1 MLLFLD
7 VHVVQRS
14 CGQAYTVTGERAG
27 RFQTTEN
34 CAWSASTAVQLALS
48 TGERRDRASRAW
60 KVVGQIKERVVLPE
74 VRNWHGKGSCCG
86 KLTQCCQKASWQCF
100 ERRRWLPLAATSLH
114 HDSSMLLSLDVH
126 VVQKVMW
133 AGIHNDW
140 CHFGPDVCSLFESKN
155 YRRARLVSKRLMPKS
170 ICPNSSQKR

>member
-1 MLLFLD
+1 MIF
-7 VHVVQRS
+7 
-14 CGQAYTVTGERAG
+14 GIIGNIG
-27 RFQTTEN
+27 I
-34 CAWSASTAVQLALS
+34 CAWSAPTAVLLALC

-60 KVVGQIKERVVLPE
+60 KLVGQIKERVVLPE

-100 ERRRWLPLAATSLH
+100 ERRRWSPLAATSLLH

-133 AGIHNDW
+133 AGIHRDW
-140 CHFGPDVCSLFESKN
+140 
-155 YRRARLVSKRLMPKS
+155 RACRTLSNNRKKKGRLVLRSWF
-170 ICPNSSQKR
+170 QQA

>member
-1 MLLFLD
+1 M
-7 VHVVQRS
+7 
-14 CGQAYTVTGERAG
+14 
-27 RFQTTEN
+27 
-34 CAWSASTAVQLALS
+34 QLALS

-86 KLTQCCQKASWQCF
+86 KLTQCCQKARWQCF
-100 ERRRWLPLAATSLH
+100 EEALVAISCNISLH

-133 AGIHNDW
+133 AGIHSDW
-140 CHFGPDVCSLFESKN
+140 
-155 YRRARLVSKRLMPKS
+155 RACRTPSNNREKAGRLMLR
-170 ICPNSSQKR
+170 IVEIDRNWFQQA

>member
-1 MLLFLD
+1 MLCT
-7 VHVVQRS
+7 RS

-34 CAWSASTAVQLALS
+34 CAWSASTAVQLALC
-48 TGERRDRASRAW
+48 TGERRDRASLAW

-74 VRNWHGKGSCCG
+74 VTHWHGKGSCCG

-100 ERRRWLPLAATSLH
+100 ERRRWSPLAATSLLH

-133 AGIHNDW
+133 AGIHN
-140 CHFGPDVCSLFESKN
+140 SK
-155 YRRARLVSKRLMPKS
+155 
-170 ICPNSSQKR
+170 